1 MTFEEK
7 LDRVITLLEC
17 LLEDKARN
25 VGFTHVAT
33 TLDVPSDIQ
42 KRLNDTFKLP
52 EEESKPEAEAET
64 EAPKFT
70 HDDIKKLV
78 SDKKNS
84 GILAQDLKEVLNK
97 CGYTKISDIA
107 DKDIDSV
114 YNAFLSL

>member
-42 KRLNDTFKLP
+42 KKLNDTFKLP
-52 EEESKPEAEAET
+52 EAEVEVEASEP
-64 EAPKFT
+64 PKFT

-114 YNAFLSL
+114 YNSFLSL

>member
-25 VGFTHVAT
+25 VGFNDVKT
-33 TLDVPSDIQ
+33 TQDVPSDI
-42 KRLNDTFKLP
+42 KTMVTDTLP
-52 EEESKPEAEAET
+52 EETQPKAQVS
-64 EAPKFT
+64 KFT
-70 HDDIKKLV
+70 HGDIKKLV

-97 CGYTKISDIA
+97 CGYSKISDVA

>member
-42 KRLNDTFKLP
+42 KRLNDTFRLP
-52 EEESKPEAEAET
+52 EEEEAEAVTET
-64 EAPKFT
+64 PKFT

>member
-25 VGFTHVAT
+25 VGFNDVKT
-33 TLDVPSDIQ
+33 TQDVPSDI
-42 KRLNDTFKLP
+42 KTMVTESLP
-52 EEESKPEAEAET
+52 EEAQLKTQVS
-64 EAPKFT
+64 KFT

-84 GILAQDLKEVLNK
+84 CILAQDLKDVLNK
-97 CGYTKISDIA
+97 FGYTKISDIA

>member
-42 KRLNDTFKLP
+42 KKLNDTFKLP
-52 EEESKPEAEAET
+52 EVEAEASET
-64 EAPKFT
+64 PKFT